1 MSFKAKNSMTAIEAF
16 RNRTFY
22 NSFAFSESGEI
33 NILPE
38 STKNY
43 WFVENLFYGRI
54 RELSGEVSIIVPNSN
69 YLLGCRG
76 TLSLAPARALDF
88 VVDAFEN
95 MRFEYEKARIQ
106 SNRIS
111 DDSVNLS
118 KINAHAGFSDN
129 FKNHESVQREVNRRF
144 VLYAEEYKLESDKIF
159 SFDDFVPFFMQFLL
173 RFLEI
178 SPVTSSSYL
187 LSKRSTPMTSGLC
200 LEIANLDHSKD
211 EDKSRYF
218 LDDPNFQIYKILAA
232 NSGFAIDKNAPW
244 RLVAD
249 IASKQMLDFAS
260 KRVPGLNSAEDVL
273 DYYFNDV
280 RDVVDEIEQTK
291 TLFIRAYNTFATASP
306 VVLRA
311 SSELGQN
318 FTSEIKRRTRESFD
332 SVNSRI
338 ETGFWYDKFVKI
350 KNVELGLGYD
360 DMELKNLSRNA
371 SNLESSFDRYKAFGY
386 IKKRMTPVIASEG
399 SLEHENFK
407 LNGKTAD
414 DSAVKNAKNLT
425 RGLNKLVY

>member
-129 FKNHESVQREVNRRF
+129 FK
-144 VLYAEEYKLESDKIF
+144 
-159 SFDDFVPFFMQFLL
+159 
-173 RFLEI
+173 
-178 SPVTSSSYL
+178 
-187 LSKRSTPMTSGLC
+187 
-200 LEIANLDHSKD
+200 
-211 EDKSRYF
+211 
-218 LDDPNFQIYKILAA
+218 
-232 NSGFAIDKNAPW
+232 
-244 RLVAD
+244 
-249 IASKQMLDFAS
+249 
-260 KRVPGLNSAEDVL
+260 
-273 DYYFNDV
+273 
-280 RDVVDEIEQTK
+280 
-291 TLFIRAYNTFATASP
+291 
-306 VVLRA
+306 
-311 SSELGQN
+311 
-318 FTSEIKRRTRESFD
+318 
-332 SVNSRI
+332 
-338 ETGFWYDKFVKI
+338 
-350 KNVELGLGYD
+350 
-360 DMELKNLSRNA
+360 
-371 SNLESSFDRYKAFGY
+371 
-386 IKKRMTPVIASEG
+386 KK
-399 SLEHENFK
+399 
-407 LNGKTAD
+407 
-414 DSAVKNAKNLT
+414 
-425 RGLNKLVY
+425 